1 MVNLAYVRDVV
12 PYNEST
18 RKENFTK
25 MRWGVTGVFLLLSAR
40 LGNAQL
46 EKAIELQKQGR
57 AQEALT
63 IFEHDIPLLRT
74 SGDQSR
80 LAQALSAA
88 GEACVSSGKYQAA
101 LTYSKESL
109 ALHQSLK
116 DSPAQARDWN
126 ALGLADMYLGNYTPA
141 LSEFREALVLD
152 RANRDRE
159 GEIARLDNLGNVYYF
174 QGRYLDA
181 LQSFSSA
188 LAKVNAAAGE
198 KWSVRRRQLTVAN
211 LATLYQRIG
220 AEEKALALYSEFRE
234 NPNAMR
240 PSEVAQMLLNQGVLY
255 RRLGDPVKALEMY
268 RSAQGL
274 FAKDQHRDGEIGA
287 LRNIGIALGLDMQD
301 LPGALKVFGAALKL
315 AREAG
320 SNRGEVQAE
329 LYSGEILRRMYRLD
343 EAATA
348 LDRAAAGAK
357 RAGLVEEQWKAL
369 YSVGLLADARGES
382 ARAASCFAEAIRL
395 IETVRAGLQLTALRT
410 DFLADKRDVYD
421 ALVALRLKT
430 GRLEPEPLL
439 QLIERSRARTL
450 QDRIAGTRQVSL
462 PAIQAQLDPSTLL
475 IEYWIG
481 QDAAA
486 AIWIKQGSAGV
497 VKKDFEHDAG
507 IAALTESLS
516 QGSSSWR
523 ALSAA
528 VGGQLLGGLPFDG
541 QARHLIIVP
550 DGPLQALP
558 FEILQLPDTG
568 TFVVEKFDVSYLPA
582 AALALNAKPRRRGWL
597 FPWQREMVAI
607 GDPVSGRETIPEN
620 PLAAGEQWLP
630 LPRAAE
636 EIRAISKIV
645 NGRTEQHLAADA
657 RKAYLTGSR
666 LELLPLLHFSTHA
679 SADMQDPERSRILLA
694 PPEQNAPFDF
704 LFLRE
709 IYGLDLKGVDLVT
722 VSACD
727 TERGKLVRGEGAQGF
742 SRAFLAAGAAA
753 SVTSLWRVTDAST
766 AELMKQFYFA
776 LSSGESKAEAL
787 RTAKLKFLR
796 SGSKLDHPRYWAAFV
811 LSGDGRSPIVR
822 VISWS
827 VIVAVAAVLLLGFG
841 IIVTR
846 RQVSASRAKV

>member
-1 MVNLAYVRDVV
+1 LA
-12 PYNEST
+12 
-18 RKENFTK
+18 
-25 MRWGVTGVFLLLSAR
+25 LL
-40 LGNAQL
+40 
-46 EKAIELQKQGR
+46 
-57 AQEALT
+57 
-63 IFEHDIPLLRT
+63 EHEIPLLRT
-74 SGDQSR
+74 AHDQAS
-80 LAQALSAA
+80 LAKALSAA

-101 LTYSKESL
+101 LIYSRESL
-109 ALHQSLK
+109 TLHQSMK
-116 DSPAQARDWN
+116 DTSAQARDWN
-126 ALGLADMYLGNYTPA
+126 ALGLADMYLGNYAPSLGEFEQA
-141 LSEFREALVLD
+141 LTFD

-159 GEIARLDNLGNVYYF
+159 GEIARLNNLGNVYYF

-181 LQSFSSA
+181 LQSFSTA
-188 LAKVNAAAGE
+188 LAKVSAAAGE
-198 KWSVRRRQLTVAN
+198 KWSVRRRQLTIAN

-234 NPNAMR
+234 GQNAMR
-240 PSEVAQMLLNQGVLY
+240 PSEVAQMQLNQGVLY

-268 RSAQGL
+268 RSAQDL

-287 LRNIGIALGLDMQD
+287 LRNIGIARGLDLHD
-301 LPGALKVFGAALKL
+301 LPGALEAFGAALKL
-315 AREAG
+315 AQNAG

-329 LYSGEILRRMYRLD
+329 LYSGEILRRMHRWD
-343 EAATA
+343 DAQAV

-369 YSVGLLADARGES
+369 YSIGLLAEERGEA

-421 ALVALRLKT
+421 ALVALRLKS
-430 GRLEPEPLL
+430 GRLEPAPLL
-439 QLIERSRARTL
+439 QLIERGRARTL
-450 QDRIAGTRQVSL
+450 QDRIAGKQQVSL
-462 PAIQAQLDPSTLL
+462 EAIQAGIDSSTLL

-481 QDAAA
+481 PDTAA
-486 AIWIKQGSAGV
+486 AIWVKQGSAGV
-497 VKKDFEHDAG
+497 VKKQFTAEQLAE
-507 IAALTESLS
+507 ISALSESLS
-516 QGSSSWR
+516 QGSSNWHT
-523 ALSAA
+523 LSAA
-528 VGGQLLGGLPFDG
+528 LGRHLLSGLPFDA
-541 QARHLIIVP
+541 QVRHLIVVP

-558 FEILQLPDTG
+558 FETLELPDDTG
-568 TFVVEKFDVSYLPA
+568 LVVEKFDVSYLPA
-582 AALALNAKPRRRGWL
+582 AALALNARRPGRQWR
-597 FPWQREMVAI
+597 FPWQRELVAI
-607 GDPVSGRETIPEN
+607 GDPVTGKESAPEN
-620 PLAAGEQWLP
+620 PLAASEQWLP
-630 LPRAAE
+630 LPGAAE
-636 EIRAISKIV
+636 EIRAISRIV
-645 NGRTEQHLAADA
+645 RGRTEQHLAADA
-657 RKAYLTGSR
+657 RKAYLAGSK

-694 PPEQNAPFDF
+694 PPERNAPFDF

-796 SGSKLDHPRYWAAFV
+796 SGSALDHPRYWAAFV
-811 LSGDGRSPIVR
+811 LSGDGGSPIVP
-822 VISWS
+822 VVPWS
-827 VIVAVAAVLLLGFG
+827 LIAAAAAVVLLGAG
-841 IIVTR
+841 IMVKR
-846 RQVSASRAKV
+846 RQVRVSRARV